1 MSNEIRPEDVRRIAA
16 AKEREVLGEE
26 GIRRFTDPTLDLTR
40 GEGPPRTPY
49 GTQGHGAPAAQPRA
63 AAPRGPYDRNPRAAF
78 DRPAAPVAP
87 PPTYPARP
95 AAPPAFQAAPLQPA
109 YQAPVY
115 ERQPLAADPAGRDLG
130 RRDPGRQ
137 DPGHGEGADD
147 ELGMPPAYAAT
158 YGGDEEGYETLPA
171 RRRRALPMAVAAIA
185 LVGFGAL
192 VWYAYDWGTS
202 GSVTG
207 VAPVIEAQAG
217 PDKVKPTEEGGIE
230 VPNQEATVLNPG
242 ASQPKTEVL
251 MPPPEEPV
259 APPPAPPAPAV
270 ASAPAPEQP
279 AVVLSPAPA
288 AAQPVGT
295 QPAAAPPSPPP
306 ATTAAATQ
314 PSVPAASGGA
324 TIAAGDFL
332 IQLASLTSPE
342 AAQKAWGGLQKKH
355 PGLLGDMA
363 LTVQEADIAGKGK
376 YYRVQAG
383 PLPNRATADD
393 MCAQL
398 KAAKQDCIVVK
409 R

>member
-49 GTQGHGAPAAQPRA
+49 GTQGHAVPPATARPA
-63 AAPRGPYDRNPRAAF
+63 VSRGPYDRNPRAAF
-78 DRPAAPVAP
+78 DRPTAPMAP
-87 PPTYPARP
+87 PPVYPGQAG
-95 AAPPAFQAAPLQPA
+95 AVPPAYHAPTP
-109 YQAPVY
+109 QAPVY
-115 ERQPLAADPAGRDLG
+115 ERQPLAADPG
-130 RRDPGRQ
+130 RRD
-137 DPGHGEGADD
+137 EADED
-147 ELGMPPAYAAT
+147 LGMPPAYAAT
-158 YGGDEEGYETLPA
+158 YGAEEEYFEELPA
-171 RRRRALPMAVAAIA
+171 RRRRTLPMAVAAIA
-185 LVGFGAL
+185 LAGFGAL
-192 VWYAYDWGTS
+192 VWYAYDWGSS

-217 PDKVKPTEEGGIE
+217 PEKVKPTEEGGIQ

-259 APPPAPPAPAV
+259 TPPPPPAPPAPAAV
-270 ASAPAPEQP
+270 TTAPSAEQP

-288 AAQPVGT
+288 AATTQPATT

-306 ATTAAATQ
+306 ATTVAAVQPAAT
-314 PSVPAASGGA
+314 GGA
-324 TIAAGDFL
+324 VIAAGDFA

-342 AAQKAWGGLQKKH
+342 AAQKAWGTIQKKH
-355 PGLLGDMA
+355 PDLLGDMA
-363 LTVQEADIAGKGK
+363 LTVQEADITGKGK

>member
-1 MSNEIRPEDVRRIAA
+1 MSNEIRPEDIRRIAA

-26 GIRRFTDPTLDLTR
+26 GIRRFADPTLDMAR
-40 GEGPPRTPY
+40 AGGVPRAPY
-49 GTQGHGAPAAQPRA
+49 GTQGHAMPPVSPRPPAA
-63 AAPRGPYDRNPRAAF
+63 RGPYDRNPRAAF
-78 DRPAAPVAP
+78 DR
-87 PPTYPARP
+87 TSP
-95 AAPPAFQAAPLQPA
+95 AAPPPPVYPTQPN
-109 YQAPVY
+109 PVY
-115 ERQPLAADPAGRDLG
+115 ERSAPMAPATDDRVEAAEED
-130 RRDPGRQ
+130 
-137 DPGHGEGADD
+137 
-147 ELGMPPAYAAT
+147 LGMPPAYSGAA
-158 YGGDEEGYETLPA
+158 YGQDEGYYDEAPR
-171 RRRRALPMAVAAIA
+171 RRRRALPMAVAAVA

-207 VAPVIEAQAG
+207 EAPVIKAAAG
-217 PDKVKPTEEGGIE
+217 PDKVKPADEGGIQ

-242 ASQPKTEVL
+242 AAKPTTEVL

-259 APPPAPPAPAV
+259 APPPPPAPPAPATV
-270 ASAPAPEQP
+270 TSTQP
-279 AVVLSPAPA
+279 AVEPPPVVIAPAPAPA
-288 AAQPVGT
+288 A
-295 QPAAAPPSPPP
+295 AAAPPSPPP
-306 ATTAAATQ
+306 AVATTTSVAATA
-314 PSVPAASGGA
+314 PAVSGGA

-342 AAQKAWGGLQKKH
+342 AAQKAWGKMQKAH
-355 PGLLGDMA
+355 PSLLGDM
-363 LTVQEADIAGKGK
+363 TVSIQEADITGKGK

>member
-1 MSNEIRPEDVRRIAA
+1 MTNEIRPEDVRRIAA

-26 GIRRFTDPTLDLTR
+26 GIRRFADPTLDLTR

-87 PPTYPARP
+87 PPLYPGRA
-95 AAPPAFQAAPLQPA
+95 AAPPAFQAAAQQPPAYQQPA
-109 YQAPVY
+109 YQTPVY
-115 ERQPLAADPAGRDLG
+115 ERPPLAADPAGRD
-130 RRDPGRQ
+130 
-137 DPGHGEGADD
+137 EATDD
-147 ELGMPPAYAAT
+147 DLGMPPAYAAT
-158 YGGDEEGYETLPA
+158 YGGDEEAYEALPA

-207 VAPVIEAQAG
+207 AAPVIEAQAG

-259 APPPAPPAPAV
+259 TPPPPAPPAPSAV
-270 ASAPAPEQP
+270 TTAPTPEQP

-288 AAQPVGT
+288 ATQPAGT

-306 ATTAAATQ
+306 ATAVAATQ
-314 PSVPAASGGA
+314 PSVPAAGGGA

-355 PGLLGDMA
+355 PGLLGDM
-363 LTVQEADIAGKGK
+363 TVSIQEADIAGKGK